1 MPVGMMSYYESLN
14 HLIFNEKDLADYNG
28 HHRLETFQLTR
39 RSANGAADGIRV
51 RSDVSNWSSSRC
63 VQWLQESLRATSDS
77 EPSMKILMVY
87 TRNQLTARPS
97 ISHDSRDASS
107 GAFPQT
113 QTRMEQANF
122 VKDVFLKIQFPLSG
136 FASYVKTLIT
146 FACMPSR
153 ATHGQADHHRVTHYY
168 CSAPSWGVTW
178 AYASRSK
185 STSAILFYREGDGE
199 ERVREVIDDLTRLRA
214 DIEHPMLMAYVK
226 TKISLSR
233 AFSLLLEMNFE
244 TLALEQET
252 GLSTWNWALECK
264 VNGKGT
270 REDYDRTV
278 DGFNVLSGKV
288 TNIKFRLRTLQEQ
301 IKFVMRCN
309 NHHREFLQ
317 SQSDEDAVHR
327 CSELDDMLQVIAEY
341 TTIHLFDAESLSERL
356 TNQMTSIFQLTA
368 QRDSRTNLAI
378 AEDGRTLAV
387 ESQRDNSSMKTI
399 AVVSLLFLP
408 PTFVASF
415 FACPCS
421 IGTLLLP
428 TQYSLRGFGCSGPFR
443 LH

>member
-1 MPVGMMSYYESLN
+1 
-14 HLIFNEKDLADYNG
+14 
-28 HHRLETFQLTR
+28 
-39 RSANGAADGIRV
+39 
-51 RSDVSNWSSSRC
+51 
-63 VQWLQESLRATSDS
+63 
-77 EPSMKILMVY
+77 
-87 TRNQLTARPS
+87 
-97 ISHDSRDASS
+97 
-107 GAFPQT
+107 
-113 QTRMEQANF
+113 
-122 VKDVFLKIQFPLSG
+122 
-136 FASYVKTLIT
+136 
-146 FACMPSR
+146 
-153 ATHGQADHHRVTHYY
+153 
-168 CSAPSWGVTW
+168 
-178 AYASRSK
+178 
-185 STSAILFYREGDGE
+185 LFYREGDGE
-199 ERVREVIDDLTRLRA
+199 KRVREVIDDLTRLQA
-214 DIEHPMLMAYVK
+214 DIEHPMLMAYIK

-415 FACPCS
+415 FAMPLFDWNAPTADTILSARFWMFWAVSAPLTVVICVIWILWYQHKKKHTKEHNLAEQVKLKKQIARKYTNS
-421 IGTLLLP
+421 IRERGRSVSRHGFVKRIRQNLP
-428 TQYSLRGFGCSGPFR
+428 AGGKVLETMEGSDIESARNSDALSKGC
-443 LH
+443 